1 MSVGKDTIDT
11 MENLLEQIRRSY
23 SDWQDVAKQEVESGY
38 DDAMLSIERAE
49 AEGFHYGLLSAYII
63 LNGHEP
69 DIDWIRSEA

>member
-11 MENLLEQIRRSY
+11 MNELLNKIRQTY
-23 SDWQDVAKQEVESGY
+23 KDWQEIAQQEMESGY

-63 LNGHEP
+63 INGHEP
-69 DIDWIRSEA
+69 DIDWISNEE